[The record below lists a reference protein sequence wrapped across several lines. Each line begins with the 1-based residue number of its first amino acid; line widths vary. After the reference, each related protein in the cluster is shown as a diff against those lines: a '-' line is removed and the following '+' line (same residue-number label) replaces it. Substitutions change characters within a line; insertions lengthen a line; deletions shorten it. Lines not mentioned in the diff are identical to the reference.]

1 MTTVTE
7 IATMRTMMTAT
18 APPLTATVMDGVEPE
33 TEEEMCSTYRVTT
46 VHEVTQELTV
56 HSNISGN
63 GHRGSIESGSTDV
76 LSSLRC

>member
-18 APPLTATVMDGVEPE
+18 APPLTATVMDGVEPG

-46 VHEVTQELTV
+46 VHGDTRAYCAQ
-56 HSNISGN
+56 
-63 GHRGSIESGSTDV
+63 
-76 LSSLRC
+76 